1 MIFQKR
7 CLDYLRSLDMTL
19 RFSFVILRS
28 EASEDLSTDMTML
41 RLPETAD
48 VFFQLLVFFNRK
60 RPSEEPLADV
70 VNGLS

>member
-1 MIFQKR
+1 
-7 CLDYLRSLDMTL
+7 
-19 RFSFVILRS
+19 
-28 EASEDLSTDMTML
+28 ML

-60 RPSEEPLADV
+60 RPSEESLADV